1 MPKPTYFS
9 ICSHCSSWLILSSL
23 RKKITN
29 DHIQV
34 SLSHKC
40 FIYVWKFSRRFIIY
54 PAILR
59 FQPTLPNPSRYKTL
73 KHFKFADCHRK
84 ANMSLLKL
92 VSYIE
97 RLEDPT
103 HPLMGPTIKGLYLF
117 GLWQNG
123 TKFRTIS
130 YNCVH
135 IASVLFV
142 LSEIID
148 LYNIRHDLNLV
159 LNNISLTVLSVI
171 CVTKCFSYV
180 LNQKKWME
188 LINLISQQEL
198 KQIKKRDQTAI
209 KIIKKYIKYT
219 RMVTY
224 LFWVLVF
231 VTNLLLIVSPFLKY
245 ISKSYRDD
253 VATGVQPLPQIM
265 FSWFPFDNKKM
276 PGYCVGILFH
286 IFMGCQ
292 GSGIIAVFDMN
303 AVAVMSYLQGQ
314 TLILKEKCRRIFE
327 CDSSRDVVDRIRECH
342 KLHSVLVK

>member
-1 MPKPTYFS
+1 
-9 ICSHCSSWLILSSL
+9 
-23 RKKITN
+23 
-29 DHIQV
+29 
-34 SLSHKC
+34 
-40 FIYVWKFSRRFIIY
+40 
-54 PAILR
+54 
-59 FQPTLPNPSRYKTL
+59 
-73 KHFKFADCHRK
+73 
-84 ANMSLLKL
+84 MSLLKL

-188 LINLISQQEL
+188 LVNLISQQEL

-292 GSGIIAVFDMN
+292 GSGVIAVFDMN